1 MVCGFPER
9 CAMPDDADDQRLPT
23 GATLEATLR
32 AVVREELRAQ
42 SEADRR
48 REAAPEPL
56 LTKADVAEALG
67 VTERTVDTIAA
78 AGDLPKIK
86 VRGCVRFAPS
96 AVESYIQQQATNS
109 R

>member
-1 MVCGFPER
+1 
-9 CAMPDDADDQRLPT
+9 MPDDARSEREAPDDRRLPP

-42 SEADRR
+42 SEADHR

-56 LTKADVAEALG
+56 LTKADVAEVLG

-86 VRGCVRFAPS
+86 VRGCVRFAPG
-96 AVESYIQQQATNS
+96 AVEAYIQRQANS
-109 R
+109 SQ